1 MKEIQN
7 LLEDNFNLRA
17 QNTEYAP
24 YKGKLKKLESQNSIL
39 KEKTN
44 DIRRENDSLV
54 DKIQKL
60 QVSRKLR
67 ENILYKIS
75 VQKRL
80 SSEQAVRVSVTEYE
94 DDAFM
99 DRQERL
105 PEIDTPTSIARDT
118 NRMSPSFS
126 EEYFKLE
133 ERRFHEAAVKVR
145 I

>member
-1 MKEIQN
+1 MYEKRNSKQLKEIQN

-67 ENILYKIS
+67 ENIL
-75 VQKRL
+75 
-80 SSEQAVRVSVTEYE
+80 
-94 DDAFM
+94 
-99 DRQERL
+99 
-105 PEIDTPTSIARDT
+105 
-118 NRMSPSFS
+118 
-126 EEYFKLE
+126 
-133 ERRFHEAAVKVR
+133 
-145 I
+145 

>member
-1 MKEIQN
+1 MSVFDEVFVLN
-7 LLEDNFNLRA
+7 LA
-17 QNTEYAP
+17 
-24 YKGKLKKLESQNSIL
+24 
-39 KEKTN
+39 
-44 DIRRENDSLV
+44 
-54 DKIQKL
+54 
-60 QVSRKLR
+60 
-67 ENILYKIS
+67 LYKIYL
-75 VQKRL
+75 QKRL

>member
-1 MKEIQN
+1 MYEKRNSKQLKEIQN

-67 ENILYKIS
+67 ENILFKIS
-75 VQKRL
+75 L
-80 SSEQAVRVSVTEYE
+80 
-94 DDAFM
+94 
-99 DRQERL
+99 
-105 PEIDTPTSIARDT
+105 
-118 NRMSPSFS
+118 
-126 EEYFKLE
+126 
-133 ERRFHEAAVKVR
+133 
-145 I
+145 